1 MLHLKYLSSSLAS
14 HPILLFVKQFVC
26 CSSFQIGNIVLLIQ
40 WIEASEEEVESR
52 SDKTGPV

>member
-26 CSSFQIGNIVLLIQ
+26 FSSFQIGNIVLLIQ